1 MLSWIA
7 DIRHSQ
13 SGEKE
18 TWTQKGKKT
27 SAVGQALSCSFTIMI
42 MQFNISF
49 GFGCLFVF
57 FISNVL
63 ECYN

>member
-42 MQFNISF
+42 MQFKICF
-49 GFGCLFVF
+49 GFGCLFLSLLS
-57 FISNVL
+57 II
-63 ECYN
+63 